1 LVKLINLIYLF
12 DCASVYKAVLI
23 GVNPTPVKAIDF
35 VKDRFKIGSVFW
47 IQASTGEESLTLA
60 TVRFNQGRPI
70 VSFEGFESIE
80 SIAQLT
86 GSELRIVEEDL
97 SPLESGEF
105 YHHQLIDSVVETLK
119 GEHIGKVIRVEG
131 SLNASRLVVQGSRD
145 QIRGGWRGPRR
156 EADRGESRRRSGP
169 QSY

>member
-1 LVKLINLIYLF
+1 MALVGRIGRPHGIRGH
-12 DCASVYKAVLI
+12 VLI
-23 GVNPTPVKAIDF
+23 TPDTDF
-35 VKDRFKIGSVFW
+35 VEDRFKIGSVFW

-97 SPLESGEF
+97 SPLESGKF

-145 QIRGGWRGPRR
+145 QIQIPLAVDICVEIDPEKKRIRINPPIGLL
-156 EADRGESRRRSGP
+156 ELNE
-169 QSY
+169 

>member
-1 LVKLINLIYLF
+1 MALVGRIGRPHGIRGH
-12 DCASVYKAVLI
+12 VLI
-23 GVNPTPVKAIDF
+23 TPDTDF
-35 VKDRFKIGSVFW
+35 VEDRFKIGSVFW
-47 IQASTGEESLTLA
+47 IQASAGEESLTLA

-86 GSELRIVEEDL
+86 GLELRIVEEDL
-97 SPLESGEF
+97 SSLKSGEF

-145 QIRGGWRGPRR
+145 QIQIPLAVDICVEIDPEKKRIRINPPIGLL
-156 EADRGESRRRSGP
+156 ELNE
-169 QSY
+169 

>member
-1 LVKLINLIYLF
+1 MALVGRIGRPHGIRGH
-12 DCASVYKAVLI
+12 VLI
-23 GVNPTPVKAIDF
+23 TPDTDF
-35 VKDRFKIGSVFW
+35 VEDRFKIGSVFW
-47 IQASTGEESLTLA
+47 IQASAGEESLTLA

-97 SPLESGEF
+97 SPLESGKF

-145 QIRGGWRGPRR
+145 QIQIPLAVDICVEIDPEKKRIRINPPIGLL
-156 EADRGESRRRSGP
+156 ELNE
-169 QSY
+169 

>member
-1 LVKLINLIYLF
+1 MALVGRIGRPHGIRGH
-12 DCASVYKAVLI
+12 VLI
-23 GVNPTPVKAIDF
+23 TPDTDF

-47 IQASTGEESLTLA
+47 IQASTGEELLTLA

-70 VSFEGFESIE
+70 VSFKGFESIE

-97 SPLESGEF
+97 SPLESGKF

-145 QIRGGWRGPRR
+145 QIQIPLAVDICVEIDPKKKRIRINPPIGLL
-156 EADRGESRRRSGP
+156 ELNE
-169 QSY
+169 

>member
-1 LVKLINLIYLF
+1 MALVGRIGRPHGIRGH
-12 DCASVYKAVLI
+12 VL
-23 GVNPTPVKAIDF
+23 VTPDTDF

-97 SPLESGEF
+97 SPLESGKF

-145 QIRGGWRGPRR
+145 QIQIPLAVDICVEIDPEKKRIRINPPIGLL
-156 EADRGESRRRSGP
+156 ELNE
-169 QSY
+169 

>member
-1 LVKLINLIYLF
+1 MVLVGRIGRPHGIRGH
-12 DCASVYKAVLI
+12 VLI
-23 GVNPTPVKAIDF
+23 TPDTDF

-97 SPLESGEF
+97 SPLESGKF

-145 QIRGGWRGPRR
+145 QIQIPLAVDICVEIDPEKKRIRINPPIGLL
-156 EADRGESRRRSGP
+156 ELNE
-169 QSY
+169 

>member
-1 LVKLINLIYLF
+1 MALVGRIGRPHGIRGH
-12 DCASVYKAVLI
+12 VLI
-23 GVNPTPVKAIDF
+23 TPDTDF

-145 QIRGGWRGPRR
+145 QIQIPLAVDICVEIDPEKKRIRINPPIGLL
-156 EADRGESRRRSGP
+156 ELNE
-169 QSY
+169 

>member
-1 LVKLINLIYLF
+1 MALVGRIGRPHGIRGH
-12 DCASVYKAVLI
+12 VLI
-23 GVNPTPVKAIDF
+23 TPDTDF
-35 VKDRFKIGSVFW
+35 VEDRFKIGSVFW

-97 SPLESGEF
+97 SPLESGKF

-131 SLNASRLVVQGSRD
+131 SLNASRVVVEGSRD
-145 QIRGGWRGPRR
+145 QIQIPLAVDICVEIDPEKKRIRINPPIGLL
-156 EADRGESRRRSGP
+156 ELNE
-169 QSY
+169 

>member
-1 LVKLINLIYLF
+1 MALVGRIGRPHGIRGH
-12 DCASVYKAVLI
+12 VL
-23 GVNPTPVKAIDF
+23 VTPDTDF

-145 QIRGGWRGPRR
+145 QIQIPLAVDICVEIDPEKKRIRINPPIGLL
-156 EADRGESRRRSGP
+156 ELNE
-169 QSY
+169 